1 MRRTRKRARSVIV
14 RGDSMGRTVF
24 VGFAAL
30 LLSWQVAAQERPRVF
45 VPESSSW
52 AAAGAFAG
60 SQSKG
65 GAGSRAGARPQT
77 AEIIKTVGERCPQ
90 AVVTMKQ
97 EGAHYVL
104 LLEHEGGKGAMRRDN
119 KFAVFNRD
127 GDVLKSGSTR
137 TLGNA
142 VKDACA
148 ALMQDWAARAK

>member
-1 MRRTRKRARSVIV
+1 
-14 RGDSMGRTVF
+14 
-24 VGFAAL
+24 
-30 LLSWQVAAQERPRVF
+30 
-45 VPESSSW
+45 
-52 AAAGAFAG
+52 
-60 SQSKG
+60 
-65 GAGSRAGARPQT
+65 
-77 AEIIKTVGERCPQ
+77 
-90 AVVTMKQ
+90 MKQ

-148 ALMQDWAARAK
+148 ALMQDWAVRAK